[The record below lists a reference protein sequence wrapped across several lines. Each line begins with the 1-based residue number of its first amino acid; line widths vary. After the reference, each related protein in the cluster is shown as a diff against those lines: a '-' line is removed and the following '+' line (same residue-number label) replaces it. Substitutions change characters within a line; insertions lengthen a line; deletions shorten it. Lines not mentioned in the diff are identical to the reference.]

1 QETYRLIQEVGYQAA
16 FVFKYS
22 ERKHTIAARK
32 FVDDVPEQVKGAR
45 TNQIVELQ
53 KEISLSKN
61 KELIGTTVEVMLEGH
76 SKKSDLQWMG
86 HSDHNV
92 TVVWPKDNEVR
103 QPGDLVPVLVSDAS
117 PSTLYGHVQS

>member
-1 QETYRLIQEVGYQAA
+1 
-16 FVFKYS
+16 
-22 ERKHTIAARK
+22 
-32 FVDDVPEQVKGAR
+32 VDDVPEPVKGYR
-45 TNQIVELQ
+45 TNQIIELQ

-92 TVVWPKDNEVR
+92 TVVWPKDNEIR
-103 QPGDLVPVLVSDAS
+103 HPGDLVPVLILDAS
-117 PSTLYGHVQS
+117 PSTLYGHVPS